1 MECKAAKRRAQER
14 MTAEKAEE
22 SERKRKRTGDDMGK
36 CISHFIIHFSFMT
49 VRGHV

>member
-14 MTAEKAEE
+14 MTAEKAE
-22 SERKRKRTGDDMGK
+22 RKRKRTGDDTGK

-49 VRGHV
+49 VRGNV